1 MHTTHSHMNPQ
12 PVTQGKA
19 MFLHEDHLTKAILHL
34 LTTEP
39 TLRIATA
46 FIGTGASRFIGSQCT
61 DAKIVCNLSMGSTNP
76 QEIVTLIQ
84 RFGKSNVRQV
94 NNLHAK
100 LYIGS
105 EYAIVGSANM
115 SHNGLG
121 FQPTALREAGYRF
134 PLEPSNRHS
143 SLDWFDQ
150 LWAEAREITEKDL
163 KNAEEKW
170 KRRDKN
176 RDGEWN
182 FDSRNICHY
191 DFDRDD
197 FPLLDWFGSST
208 REIIDNTP
216 IHPALL
222 SGWSSLQEAVDGGVG
237 IECEKDSHHI
247 QKDRWVLRFHLRKNA
262 TPEWDQLSG
271 IVLPCICR
279 HTGETEAK
287 SVALVKKD
295 TNGAGPFDMD
305 KAITV
310 AFQQLLFRS
319 EKYQELCNNEF
330 KGCWFEPRLELMRQF
345 WKELQLTARRLSK
358 FTIKE

>member
-1 MHTTHSHMNPQ
+1 MHTTHSHINPQ
-12 PVTQGKA
+12 PVTQEPA

-34 LTTEP
+34 LMTTP

-46 FIGTGASRFIGSQCT
+46 FIGTGASRFIGNQCT

-134 PLEPSNRHS
+134 PLEPSSPHG

-150 LWAEAREITEKDL
+150 LWDEAREITEKDL
-163 KNAEEKW
+163 ENAKEKW

-182 FDSRNICHY
+182 FDSRDICHY

-237 IECEKDSHHI
+237 IECDKDIHHI

-262 TPEWDQLSG
+262 IPQWDQLSG
-271 IVLPCICR
+271 IVLPGICR
-279 HTGETEAK
+279 YTDETEAR

-305 KAITV
+305 KATTA
-310 AFQQLLFRS
+310 AFRELLFSS
-319 EKYQELCNNEF
+319 EKYLELRNDDF
-330 KGCWFEPRLELMRQF
+330 TGCWFEPRLELMRQF
-345 WKELQLTARRLSK
+345 WKELQQTARRFSK
-358 FTIKE
+358 FTIKD